1 MKITAFLGSPRKY
14 GNTFQL
20 LKIVADEIIKVGHKI
35 EIVYLIDKNIKG
47 CIECFECQK
56 VKDKPNCSIKD
67 DMQNLYEK
75 ILNSDCILFASP
87 VFCWS
92 FSWLMKSFL
101 DRTYCFDKYNE
112 DGTYISLVEGKKS
125 GLILTAA
132 GDEFEGADLV
142 VESYLRMVEYHKMI
156 DIGRIV
162 VCNVLSERDIFENSE
177 IKKKIENFI
186 ENLK

>member
-1 MKITAFLGSPRKY
+1 
-14 GNTFQL
+14 
-20 LKIVADEIIKVGHKI
+20 
-35 EIVYLIDKNIKG
+35 
-47 CIECFECQK
+47 
-56 VKDKPNCSIKD
+56 
-67 DMQNLYEK
+67 
-75 ILNSDCILFASP
+75 
-87 VFCWS
+87 
-92 FSWLMKSFL
+92 
-101 DRTYCFDKYNE
+101 
-112 DGTYISLVEGKKS
+112 GTYISLVEGKKS

-142 VESYLRMVEYHKMI
+142 VESYLRMVEYHKMV